1 MKKINEESMHVDFEA
16 SNSTIQISDHFNDS
30 LNTLSPNTYYVP
42 GVIFMVCVIGLL
54 LYANFFYEYNF
65 KDAWTIII
73 SKNLIAF
80 NYKIEIIIFFRLQSL
95 LLFIIFK

>member
-1 MKKINEESMHVDFEA
+1 VKKKNEESMHVDFEA
-16 SNSTIQISDHFNDS
+16 SNSTIQISDHFNDR

-54 LYANFFYEYNF
+54 LYANFFYEYNL

-80 NYKIEIIIFFRLQSL
+80 NYKIEIIIFFQITK
-95 LLFIIFK
+95 FVVVYYF